1 MDNVNTEW
9 LVRIAESIIAAQ
21 AAAEIT
27 GVSIEEIIDFGMLAN
42 DCREAVTRESV
53 ARADERGRIIADRI
67 IAND

>member
-27 GVSIEEIIDFGMLAN
+27 GVSIEEIIDFGMLSM

-53 ARADERGRIIADRI
+53 TRADERGRIIADRI

>member
-21 AAAEIT
+21 FAAEVT
-27 GVSIEEIIDFGMLAN
+27 GVSIEEIIDFGMLSM

-53 ARADERGRIIADRI
+53 TRADERGRIISDRI

>member
-27 GVSIEEIIDFGMLAN
+27 GVSIDEIVDFGMLSM

-53 ARADERGRIIADRI
+53 TRADERGRIIADRI